1 LRQNKKMWRGALCAV
16 ASTAILSVSAAAGP
30 RFDITNFAVHGN
42 TLLPATEVDAILAA
56 YAGRGRDFAAVQAAV
71 AALQAAYQKRGFNLV
86 RVDLP
91 EQELDHGVVK
101 LEVVETRIGRVTVE
115 GNRYFDSANIRAS
128 VPGLVEG
135 GKPNIGR
142 ISTSLAQANENP
154 AKRTTLSLAAAAEG
168 TVDAHLS
175 VVDERPWHVSLT
187 ADDTG
192 NAETGKTYTGV
203 VYQNSNLWGLDH
215 VASVQYTTSAEKPQ
229 RVSVYGA
236 GYHIPFYALGDS
248 MDFYASHSD
257 VDSGSVLVGNFDL
270 KLSGRGTVAGAR
282 YNHAFS
288 RRGELQSAA
297 GLGFEHKAYEN
308 DAVLLGFQ
316 LGGDVTVHPLTLSYT
331 GTWTGSVGDLAFS
344 LAAVHTIPGGE
355 HGSDR
360 DFALARAGARPAY
373 TLARYGLSYSKV
385 LPAQWRARLGVLG
398 QYSRDELIP
407 GEQFGAGGVGSVRG
421 FENRDVA
428 GDSGINGTA
437 EIYTPDLC
445 GGRARAYCNAL
456 AFYDA
461 ARVTRNDA
469 FAGEAA
475 HASIASVGLGLRTA
489 LGRNVTLLLDYGY
502 VVDAGIGARRGDD
515 KLNFR
520 LSLTY

>member
-1 LRQNKKMWRGALCAV
+1 MWRRALCAV
-16 ASTAILSVSAAAGP
+16 ASTAILSVGAAAGP
-30 RFDITNFAVHGN
+30 RFDITDFAVHGN
-42 TLLPATEVDAILAA
+42 TLLPAADVEAILAP
-56 YAGRGRDFAAVQAAV
+56 YKGRARDFAAVQDAV

-91 EQELDHGVVK
+91 EQELEHGVVK
-101 LEVVETRIGRVTVE
+101 LEVVETRIGKVTVE
-115 GNRYFDSANIRAS
+115 GNHYFDDANVRAS

-142 ISTSLAQANENP
+142 VSASLAQANENP
-154 AKRTTLSLAAAAEG
+154 AKKTTLSLQSAAGGA
-168 TVDAHLS
+168 VDAHLA
-175 VVDERPWHVSLT
+175 VVDERPWHISLT
-187 ADDTG
+187 ADNTG
-192 NAETGKTYTGV
+192 NTETGKTYTGL

-236 GYHIPFYALGDS
+236 GYHIPLYALGDS

-282 YNHAFS
+282 YSHAFS
-288 RRGELQSAA
+288 RRGDFQSAV
-297 GLGFEHKAYEN
+297 GLGIEHKAYEN
-308 DAVLLGFQ
+308 DARLLDFQ
-316 LGGDVTVHPLTLSYT
+316 LGGDITVHPLTLSYT
-331 GTWTGSVGDLAFS
+331 GTWTGSAGDAAFS
-344 LAAVHTIPGGE
+344 IAAVHNIPGGE
-355 HGSDR
+355 HGSDL

-373 TLARYGLSYSKV
+373 TLARYGLSYSKP
-385 LPAQWRARLGVLG
+385 LPAQWRAHLGVLG
-398 QYSRDELIP
+398 QYSRDKLIP

-421 FENRDVA
+421 FENRDIA

-445 GGRARAYCNAL
+445 GGRARIFCKVL

-461 ARVTRNDA
+461 AHVTRNGA
-469 FAGEAA
+469 FAGELA
-475 HASIASVGLGLRTA
+475 HASIASGGLGLRAA

-502 VVDAGIGARRGDD
+502 VTDGGLGSKRGDD
-515 KLNFR
+515 ELNFR